1 MGIMEKEEK
10 SSAENNAES
19 EKSKKIDDEQK
30 LQYGFGFRH
39 VQVLLI
45 FTCLTIAYAQRVN
58 MSVAIVA
65 ITDRNS
71 TNPDFPEY
79 EWDEKQ
85 KSMVLSSFFWGYV
98 ITQIPGGQMAKHFG
112 GKIMLLVSI
121 TLCSLLC
128 LLTPIFAA
136 FGWKAVV
143 ALRVIQGLCQGC
155 IFPSTHTLLA
165 KWAPPS
171 ERGTIG
177 TYCYSGAQFGTVVML
192 AVSGVLASS
201 AMGWPSIFYLS
212 GVFGLVWAILFMFYG
227 SSSPA
232 DSRDRISSEE
242 RHFIETSL
250 NTTGDAKIIKTP
262 WKDIFTSSAVIS
274 LVIAHSAHNWGF
286 WTLLTEIPSYMKS
299 VLHFNIKQNALL
311 SALPYFVM
319 MIMSF
324 ILSPFADWLTN
335 KRILKV
341 EFSRKLFNTIG
352 LWIPGIALIALAY
365 ITSQTQSSLAVG
377 LVTLAVGFNAATYLG
392 FQINHIDLSP
402 NHSGTLMGITNCSA
416 NVMSIIAPL
425 LVGFILN
432 DASDPLQWRIIFFIA
447 AGVYFFGNLQ
457 FIIFGKASTQP
468 WNDPDAHRKRND
480 TIEGVENPAMEY

>member
-1 MGIMEKEEK
+1 MGTSMEMQKQ
-10 SSAENNAES
+10 SNADQPES
-19 EKSKKIDDEQK
+19 EKSKKLDDESVT
-30 LQYGFGFRH
+30 YGWGFRH

-45 FTCLTIAYAQRVN
+45 FLCLTIAYAQRVN

-65 ITDRNS
+65 IVDKNS

-79 EWDEKQ
+79 MWNEQE
-85 KSMVLSSFFWGYV
+85 KSMILSSFFWGYV
-98 ITQIPGGQMAKHFG
+98 MTQIPGGQMAKKVG
-112 GKIMLLVSI
+112 GKVMLLGAIS
-121 TLCSLLC
+121 LCSLLS
-128 LLTPIFAA
+128 LLTPLFAS

-177 TYCYSGAQFGTVVML
+177 TYCYSGSQFGTVIML
-192 AVSGVLASS
+192 GISGVLASS
-201 AMGWPSIFYLS
+201 AMGWPSIFYFS
-212 GVFGLVWAILFMFYG
+212 GAVGIVWSIIWIFYG

-232 DSRDRISSEE
+232 DSRERISSEE
-242 RHFIETSL
+242 RHFIESSL
-250 NTTGDAKIIKTP
+250 NTTGDSRVISTP
-262 WKDIFTSSAVIS
+262 WRQILTSPAVIS

-319 MIMSF
+319 MCMSF
-324 ILSPFADWLTN
+324 LLSPFADWLTN
-335 KRILKV
+335 RRILKV

-352 LWIPGIALIALAY
+352 LWCPAAALIGLSY
-365 ITSQTQSSLAVG
+365 VTSVDQSSLAVT
-377 LVTLAVGFNAATYLG
+377 LVTIAVGINAATYLG

-416 NVMSIIAPL
+416 NIMSIIAPL
-425 LVGFILN
+425 LVGFLLN
-432 DASDPLQWRIIFFIA
+432 DPNDPLQWRIIFYIS

-457 FIIFGKASTQP
+457 FIIFGRASTQP
-468 WNDPDAHRKRND
+468 WNDDEAQRKRND
-480 TIEGVENPAMEY
+480 NLEGVENPTMEY